1 MYRHL
6 NRLILSLFLFLGGF
20 SISLIKG
27 QELNCTVKVN
37 HSQIQGTSAGVFESL
52 ETAISE
58 FMNNRSWTD
67 LQFQKAERIDCN
79 LNITVKKYNASTNA
93 FSCELLFQVTRPVFN
108 SGYNTVVFSMRDTEF
123 TFSYQEQDAL
133 EFNENN
139 LDNNLTAMLA
149 YYAYLFIG
157 MDLDTFSPMGGTE
170 VLHVVESIVNSAQ
183 SMSEPGWKAFD
194 KTNNRHAIINDYMDS
209 SMEPFRLQKRFLD
222 YQVNIGNRIIELL
235 TSGDPEDQVKAAE
248 VSAPKKQFQDMIDE
262 LFADTNKK
270 IDRKSNEIQ
279 FMQKMGQGCEVI
291 TPYQLSSGEKQM
303 LAILLTVLVENREP
317 YALLMDEPEI
327 SLHIDWQQRLIDLIR
342 QLNPNA
348 QIILSTHYPALIM
361 DGWMSNVTEV
371 GDISN

>member
-1 MYRHL
+1 MRKRADYIQSIEIKALWKGGRHVVWNL
-6 NRLILSLFLFLGGF
+6 QPDVNILSGINGVGK
-20 SISLIKG
+20 STII
-27 QELNCTVKVN
+27 N
-37 HSQIQGTSAGVFESL
+37 HSARTLAEIDRDEIVPKDAPQGVTIKLMPEDATYIKFDVIRSFDRPLLHSDLLEKLSDSRVKTELDWQI
-52 ETAISE
+52 
-58 FMNNRSWTD
+58 
-67 LQFQKAERIDCN
+67 
-79 LNITVKKYNASTNA
+79 Y
-93 FSCELLFQVTRPVFN
+93 
-108 SGYNTVVFSMRDTEF
+108 
-123 TFSYQEQDAL
+123 
-133 EFNENN
+133 
-139 LDNNLTAMLA
+139 
-149 YYAYLFIG
+149 
-157 MDLDTFSPMGGTE
+157 
-170 VLHVVESIVNSAQ
+170 
-183 SMSEPGWKAFD
+183 
-194 KTNNRHAIINDYMDS
+194 
-209 SMEPFRLQKRFLD
+209 RLQKRFLD

-235 TSGDPEDQVKAAE
+235 TSGDPEDQMKAAE

-279 FMQKMGQGCEVI
+279 FIQKTTDNGQQTTEGELL

-348 QIILSTHYPALIM
+348 QIILSTHSPALIM

>member
-1 MYRHL
+1 MYCP
-6 NRLILSLFLFLGGF
+6 RLIVTLPPQNLYVMRKRADYIQSIEIKALWKGGRHVVWNLQPDVNILSGINGVGK
-20 SISLIKG
+20 STII
-27 QELNCTVKVN
+27 N
-37 HSQIQGTSAGVFESL
+37 HSARTLAEIDRNEIVPKDAPQGVTIKLMPEDATYIKFDVIRSFDRPLLHSDLLEKLSDSRVKTELDWQI
-52 ETAISE
+52 
-58 FMNNRSWTD
+58 
-67 LQFQKAERIDCN
+67 
-79 LNITVKKYNASTNA
+79 Y
-93 FSCELLFQVTRPVFN
+93 
-108 SGYNTVVFSMRDTEF
+108 
-123 TFSYQEQDAL
+123 
-133 EFNENN
+133 
-139 LDNNLTAMLA
+139 
-149 YYAYLFIG
+149 
-157 MDLDTFSPMGGTE
+157 
-170 VLHVVESIVNSAQ
+170 
-183 SMSEPGWKAFD
+183 
-194 KTNNRHAIINDYMDS
+194 
-209 SMEPFRLQKRFLD
+209 RLQKRFLD

-279 FMQKMGQGCEVI
+279 FIQKTTGNGQQTTEGELL

-348 QIILSTHYPALIM
+348 QIILSTHSPALIM

>member
-1 MYRHL
+1 MYCP
-6 NRLILSLFLFLGGF
+6 RLIVTLPPQNLYVMRKRAYYIQSIEIKALWKGGRHVVWNLQPDVNILSGINGVGK
-20 SISLIKG
+20 STII
-27 QELNCTVKVN
+27 N
-37 HSQIQGTSAGVFESL
+37 HSARTLAEIDRDEIVPKDAPQGVTIKLMPEDATYIKFDVIRSFDRPLLHSDLLEKLSDSRVKTELDWQI
-52 ETAISE
+52 
-58 FMNNRSWTD
+58 
-67 LQFQKAERIDCN
+67 
-79 LNITVKKYNASTNA
+79 Y
-93 FSCELLFQVTRPVFN
+93 
-108 SGYNTVVFSMRDTEF
+108 
-123 TFSYQEQDAL
+123 
-133 EFNENN
+133 
-139 LDNNLTAMLA
+139 
-149 YYAYLFIG
+149 
-157 MDLDTFSPMGGTE
+157 
-170 VLHVVESIVNSAQ
+170 
-183 SMSEPGWKAFD
+183 
-194 KTNNRHAIINDYMDS
+194 
-209 SMEPFRLQKRFLD
+209 RLQKRFLD

-235 TSGDPEDQVKAAE
+235 TSGDPEEQLKAAE

-279 FMQKMGQGCEVI
+279 FVQTNGNGSTEMI

-348 QIILSTHYPALIM
+348 QIILSTHSPALIM